1 MFHLCV
7 LCICRNCIHNIHL
20 PRLPKFNSAKERK
33 SGAFTSFNFHGQS
46 YKLRTEVR
54 CYFFQSLMG
63 SESLISP
70 NLMLLSDEALLTISI
85 IFAYLAGVTPSRPT
99 VPHTRSPSA
108 NQPLAEP
115 ISSDSGR

>member
-1 MFHLCV
+1 MFHLRSFF
-7 LCICRNCIHNIHL
+7 ICRNYIHNIHL
-20 PRLPKFNSAKERK
+20 PYLPKFNSAKERK
-33 SGAFTSFNFHGQS
+33 RGAFSPFDFHGKG
-46 YKLRTEVR
+46 YRMETEVR

-99 VPHTRSPSA
+99 VPRTRSPSA
-108 NQPLAEP
+108 NQHVAEP